1 MIITRTPLRV
11 SFCGGG
17 TDLPAYYLNKQGA
30 VVSASLNKYVY
41 ITVNRLS
48 RYFRH
53 RILLKYSQSELVDS
67 VEEISHPIIREA
79 MKITGVVDS
88 VEITSMA
95 DIPAGTG
102 LGSSSSYAVGLL
114 HALHTFKGEYVS
126 AAQLAEEACEIEIQR
141 LGDPIGKQDQY
152 IAAYGGICHIRF
164 NPDETVFVDP
174 VICSH
179 PTKIALQGNLL
190 MFYTGTSRRA
200 GDILEVQRA
209 ATHKK
214 MDVLGKMRDLCG
226 QALEVLQD
234 GRSLNRFGE
243 ILHSGWLLK
252 RTLVDT
258 ISNDAINQYYESA
271 REVGAIGGKLLG
283 AGGGGFLLFYVEQ
296 QNQNRVREALRNLQ
310 ELPFTFEPQGSKV
323 VYISDDVST

>member
-17 TDLPAYYLNKQGA
+17 TDLPAYYLHQQGA
-30 VVSASLNKYVY
+30 VVSTSLNKYLY

-79 MKITGVVDS
+79 MKMTGVVDS

-126 AAQLAEEACEIEIQR
+126 GAQLAREACEIEIQR

-179 PTKIALQGNLL
+179 ATKMALQDNLL
-190 MFYTGTSRRA
+190 MFFTGTARRA

-209 ATHKK
+209 ATQQK
-214 MDVLGKMRDLCG
+214 MDVLAQMKDLCG
-226 QALEVLQD
+226 QALEVLKD

-243 ILHSGWLLK
+243 ILHAGWLLK
-252 RTLVDT
+252 RTLVET
-258 ISNDAINQYYESA
+258 ISNDAINNYYESA

-296 QNQNRVREALRNLQ
+296 QNQNRVREALRDLQ
-310 ELPFTFEPQGSKV
+310 ELPFMFEPQGSKV
-323 VYISDDVST
+323 IYISDDMSA